1 MFYNQCQ
8 LPICINVTSIPR
20 LISTHIYVLHFSLWI
35 KKTTQNS
42 ISPLRVQLKMFILP
56 LSSIFIVV
64 WGIRPPY
71 SSFVLIKSVQKSKTL
86 LLQHVPCLH
95 VFLSISSFSTS
106 PCFLGCDGWN
116 GCIPSRFVYCDI
128 NLIDIFK
135 RWWFGESEKVTMG
148 LFMNRIGPLIKETLG
163 NCLANQDTG
172 QYTILEAKPELILD
186 NEPAIILSL
195 DF

>member
-1 MFYNQCQ
+1 M
-8 LPICINVTSIPR
+8 
-20 LISTHIYVLHFSLWI
+20 
-35 KKTTQNS
+35 
-42 ISPLRVQLKMFILP
+42 SPLRVQLKMFMLP
-56 LSSIFIVV
+56 LSPISKVV

-71 SSFVLIKSVQKSKTL
+71 SSFVLIKSVQKSKTF

-95 VFLSISSFSTS
+95 VFLSISSFSAS

-116 GCIPSRFVYCDI
+116 SCIPSRSVYCGLNFI
-128 NLIDIFK
+128 NIFK
-135 RWWFGESEKVTMG
+135 RRWFGGSEKVAMG

-172 QYTILEAKPELILD
+172 QYTILEAKPEPVLD